1 MNMDLQAIQIFVLI
15 VQEHSFVSAARKINI
30 PKQTIS
36 RKISRL
42 EKTLGVRLIERS
54 TRNSALLKLGRSFI
68 HMPYKLR
75 N

>member
-1 MNMDLQAIQIFVLI
+1 MDLQAIQIFVLI

-54 TRNSALLKLGRSFI
+54 TR
-68 HMPYKLR
+68 KLR
-75 N
+75 LTEAGKKFYS